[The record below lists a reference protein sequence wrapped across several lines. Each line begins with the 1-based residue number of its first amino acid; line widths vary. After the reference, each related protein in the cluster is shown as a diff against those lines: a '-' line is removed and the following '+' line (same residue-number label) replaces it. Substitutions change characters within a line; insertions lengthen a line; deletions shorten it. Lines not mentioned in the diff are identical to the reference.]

1 MIETDMVKIFKNVS
15 GVEQNLLGI
24 LVSDGEQI
32 RVSTNLWLKLAS
44 DERMLNLIETG
55 QILIGNSHDFFN
67 ATAGLKY
74 AKTLTVDNFSYNK
87 IDTETIVLV
96 GKNQQMRV
104 FGEMSVVGDGEL
116 FLDGDIVISD
126 K

>member
-15 GVEQNLLGI
+15 GIEQNLLGI

-55 QILIGNSHDFFN
+55 QILIGNSHGFFN
-67 ATAGLKY
+67 VTAGLKY
-74 AKTLTVDNFSYNK
+74 AKTLTIDNFSYNT

-104 FGEMSVVGDGEL
+104 FGDVSVTGDGEL